1 MDTKKLIITSIVAG
15 VIVYLLIG
23 FGVGLPNILSAMH
36 KVNYFYLLLSAIT
49 YGFSLLAITL
59 RWREITKEAKIKVS
73 LKKLYLMTLSGVA
86 FNNIT
91 PSSRMGGEP
100 VRAYF
105 LNQHSKT
112 KMKESFATIV
122 SSRIFDAIIFTLIS
136 IIVLSY
142 SIINLKLP
150 SFINLLLL
158 LSLISSIIIIM
169 LIVYVSVKPR
179 AAKKM
184 SLWFI
189 KKFKR
194 FSKTLQEKGFE
205 AKMNKEIEE
214 YSRNVNKFLK
224 TTKLW
229 VNCSVFTLLVWVFDV
244 TRMYFIFLGIGMHV
258 NPAMLLMVL
267 VLSGLAGAIPL
278 FPGGIAV
285 TESTMILVYN
295 SFKIPLATAGL
306 VTILDRLVYFWLFSV
321 LGLIASY
328 KLGIKKYEKYE
339 KKHNKKEYD

>member
-1 MDTKKLIITSIVAG
+1 MNLKKLIITSLIAG
-15 VIVYLLIG
+15 IIVYVLIG
-23 FGVGLPNILSAMH
+23 FGVGLPDIAKALH
-36 KVNYFYLLLSAIT
+36 KVNYFYLILSAIT

-59 RWREITKEAKIKVS
+59 RWNEIVKEAGIKVS
-73 LKKLYLMTLSGVA
+73 FKKLYLMTLSGVA
-86 FNNIT
+86 FNNLT

-105 LNQHSKT
+105 LNQHSRT

-122 SSRIFDAIIFTLIS
+122 SSRIFDAIVFTLIS

-142 SIINLKLP
+142 SVINLKLP
-150 SFINLLLL
+150 SIVNLLLVI
-158 LSLISSIIIIM
+158 SLIISVIIIM

-189 KKFKR
+189 RKFKR
-194 FSKTLQEKGFE
+194 FSKTLQEKEFE
-205 AKMNKEIEE
+205 AKIKKEIED
-214 YSRNVNKFLK
+214 YSYNVNKFLK
-224 TTKLW
+224 TRKLW
-229 VNCSVFTLLVWVFDV
+229 INCSIFTLLVWVFDV
-244 TRMYFIFLGIGMHV
+244 SRMYFIFLGIGMHV

-267 VLSGLAGAIPL
+267 VLSGLAGAVPL

-306 VTILDRLVYFWLFSV
+306 ATILDRAVYFWLYTFI
-321 LGLIASY
+321 GLIASY
-328 KLGIKKYEKYE
+328 KLGIKKYEEYE
-339 KKHNKKEYD
+339 EKHKS